1 MIETGRKEKDDL
13 EKWLKTEPSIIGENI
28 KIIGEQVSTDSGPLD
43 YLAIDNKGN
52 MVIIELKR
60 DKLPREVLAQAID
73 YASDIAS
80 WEIDKIS
87 ETCLNFTG
95 QSIEDFVSENFED
108 LDIENITINESQR
121 LLLLGFSIDKALTR
135 MIEWLSD
142 NFDMAIN
149 AIILKYVKTSS
160 GDELLSKTSII
171 SEDIEKD
178 KTSKRK
184 YKIPMSDE
192 PGTYE
197 DEELKNKLIMYFN
210 KNLWSGERIRKI
222 MLPYLL
228 KTNGVVKREELKNE
242 FLKVGGELGGN
253 NPKQSGTYIS
263 LISNQLGQKKKDY
276 LRQII
281 SYEYPNNFWEKD
293 NFQIPL
299 DYINLVKEILD
310 IVEEKNSKETNI

>member
-1 MIETGRKEKDDL
+1 MATEIKTWEIINGELKEITTTMIETGRKEKDDL

-52 MVIIELKR
+52 LVIIELKR
-60 DKLPREVLAQAID
+60 DKLPREALAQAID

-171 SEDIEKD
+171 SEEIEKD

-184 YKIPMSDE
+184 YKIPSIYYD
-192 PGTYE
+192 
-197 DEELKNKLIMYFN
+197 D
-210 KNLWSGERIRKI
+210 
-222 MLPYLL
+222 
-228 KTNGVVKREELKNE
+228 
-242 FLKVGGELGGN
+242 
-253 NPKQSGTYIS
+253 
-263 LISNQLGQKKKDY
+263 
-276 LRQII
+276 
-281 SYEYPNNFWEKD
+281 
-293 NFQIPL
+293 
-299 DYINLVKEILD
+299 
-310 IVEEKNSKETNI
+310 